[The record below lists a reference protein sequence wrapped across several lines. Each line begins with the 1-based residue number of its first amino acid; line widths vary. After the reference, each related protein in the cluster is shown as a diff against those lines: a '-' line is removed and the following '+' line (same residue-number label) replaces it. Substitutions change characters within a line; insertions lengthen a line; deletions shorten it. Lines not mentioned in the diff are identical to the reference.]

1 MTDIS
6 NPTEELDKAKRK
18 PETTRQI
25 YFENLKKFISS
36 TIGSGIKV
44 LIWFILSLIV
54 IYICKLAQSNILPTD
69 INCYPYTNNK
79 DSEPEKIETFIFTNL
94 FFRKPR
100 KAMILEFPDTDN
112 SFIDGFIRWLGKY
125 PQNPKSSFYGNF
137 LVAIFKPLFANTFS
151 YYNTMFSFLNQIP
164 EFLLVIFG
172 PILGA
177 FIFMVGSF
185 YSVLCICY
193 YWIGNLEW
201 MWKKNA
207 NIIVD
212 KNGKITNKG
221 PPNWQDVR
229 WKSPDPEDPSK
240 SEWFACFIGFC
251 LIGLLVFT
259 LITLLTSQLLLLFS
273 FVFSFIC
280 IITCLTYRVK
290 LSDKPSSVS
299 DMFTYF
305 FKYNKLVIMTIF
317 SLYVVSNAYTYLG
330 STSAGFSVLTLIL
343 IYYFNI
349 IEMFVPIKTDEDE
362 RIEVDVN
369 SSQAKRTPCEPPEES
384 AGAILEEGEKVASF
398 SDRSRFGVSSN
409 NEIKKDWGI
418 KSTLSKDRGV
428 KTGIIN
434 LFGKKKE
441 GGEAEGSGIVPV
453 PEEGAQVP
461 GAQVQEPAQVPG
473 AQVPGAQVQEPAQE
487 PVQVPEGAPV
497 NVPQQ
502 GMLGRLFGN
511 KKTQPPPPQVSG
523 EVAPVTEPKKSSFM
537 SNMKIPRFP
546 FSTNSAKIA
555 PEVTKGGKRRKPLEL
570 DSNNLVRELKKFN
583 KKYAQLLQ

>member
-1 MTDIS
+1 MPDIS

-18 PETTRQI
+18 PETTRQV
-25 YFENLKKFISS
+25 YFENLKKFIYG

-79 DSEPEKIETFIFTNL
+79 DNEPEKIDTFIFTNL

-100 KAMILEFPDTDN
+100 KGMILEFPDTDN
-112 SFIDGFIRWLGKY
+112 SFIDGFIKRLGEY
-125 PQNPKSSFYGNF
+125 TQNPKSSFLGNF

-177 FIFMVGSF
+177 FILIIGVF
-185 YSVLCICY
+185 YNLFCFCY
-193 YWIGNLEW
+193 YWVGNLEW

-207 NIIVD
+207 NIVID
-212 KNGKITNKG
+212 KDGNIKNKG
-221 PPNWQDVR
+221 PPNWQDVH
-229 WKSPDPEDPSK
+229 WKSPDPDDPNK
-240 SEWFACFIGFC
+240 SEWIACILGFF
-251 LIGLLVFT
+251 LIGLFIVI
-259 LITLLTSQLLLLFS
+259 LIILLTSQFLLLFS
-273 FVFSFIC
+273 VIFSFIC
-280 IITCLTYRVK
+280 IITCLTYRVQ
-290 LSDKPSSVS
+290 LSSKPSSVS

-305 FKYNKLVIMTIF
+305 FKYNKLIIMTIF

-343 IYYFNI
+343 IYYFKI

-384 AGAILEEGEKVASF
+384 GTGVVLEEGEKG
-398 SDRSRFGVSSN
+398 SDRLRLRSSSKD
-409 NEIKKDWGI
+409 EIKKDWGI
-418 KSTLSKDRGV
+418 KSTLTKDRGIT
-428 KTGIIN
+428 TGIKN

-537 SNMKIPRFP
+537 SNMKIPSFP
-546 FSTNSAKIA
+546 FSAKIA

>member
-1 MTDIS
+1 MTDII
-6 NPTEELDKAKRK
+6 NPTAELDEAKRE

-25 YFENLKKFISS
+25 YYDNLKKFVSS
-36 TIGSGIKV
+36 TISSGFKV

-54 IYICKLAQSNILPTD
+54 IYTCKLAQSNILPTD

-79 DSEPEKIETFIFTNL
+79 DNEPEKIETFIFTNL

-100 KAMILEFPDTDN
+100 KGMILEFPDIDN

-125 PQNPKSSFYGNF
+125 PQNPKSSVFGNF
-137 LVAIFKPLFANTFS
+137 LVAVLKPLFANTFS
-151 YYNTMFSFLNQIP
+151 YYNTMFSFLNQVP

-177 FIFMVGSF
+177 FILIIGVF
-185 YSVLCICY
+185 YNILCICY
-193 YWIGNLEW
+193 YWFGNLEW

-240 SEWFACFIGFC
+240 SEWFACILGFI
-251 LIGLLVFT
+251 LILVFVGI
-259 LITLLTSQLLLLFS
+259 LMFLLTSQLLLIVS
-273 FVFSFIC
+273 VVFSFIC

-305 FKYNKLVIMTIF
+305 FKYNKLIIMTIF

-349 IEMFVPIKTDEDE
+349 IEMFVPIKTDQDE
-362 RIEVDVN
+362 RIEIDVN
-369 SSQAKRTPCEPPEES
+369 SSQAKRTLCDPPEES
-384 AGAILEEGEKVASF
+384 GTGVVLEEGEKAASF
-398 SDRSRFGVSSN
+398 SDRSRFGSSRKD
-409 NEIKKDWGI
+409 EINKDLGI
-418 KSTLSKDRGV
+418 KSTLTKDRGI
-428 KTGIIN
+428 KTGFKN
-434 LFGKKKE
+434 LFGKRKE
-441 GGEAEGSGIVPV
+441 GGEAGPEIGPGTEAAPGLVTEAAPELGPVPV
-453 PEEGAQVP
+453 PELGP
-461 GAQVQEPAQVPG
+461 G
-473 AQVPGAQVQEPAQE
+473 
-487 PVQVPEGAPV
+487 PV
-497 NVPQQ
+497 
-502 GMLGRLFGN
+502 
-511 KKTQPPPPQVSG
+511 
-523 EVAPVTEPKKSSFM
+523 PVTEAAPGPE
-537 SNMKIPRFP
+537 IGQ
-546 FSTNSAKIA
+546 TA
-555 PEVTKGGKRRKPLEL
+555 PEIGQSSPVPAPEIEQPVVTEPLKGGKRRKPLEL